1 MARRIVPPHTVESRP
16 WPGRRKVQ
24 LAWLLLACV
33 TGFFTACQSSPRRYT
48 LRGEVVEK
56 NLNTNQLTLRHEE
69 IPGVMP
75 AMTMPYTVRNPDQ
88 LLKIEKGD
96 EIAADLR
103 VPQSGAP
110 WIENIVV
117 TRKSEGRVATSS
129 SETHFVQIGET
140 PPDVPFV
147 NQDGKT
153 LHFSQFKGKAVLFTF
168 IYTRC
173 ADPDFC
179 PLLSSDFAEMHRELA
194 KSAAELERTHFLSV
208 TLDPAY
214 DTPSVLRKY
223 GLIYLHDDPSGFSHW
238 DFVAANADHLKNL
251 AGAFGL
257 EYSRNGNQITHSM
270 NTVLLAPDG
279 TVAAMWP
286 DQFLKHAEILG
297 AMRKALPATN

>member
-1 MARRIVPPHTVESRP
+1 MARQMVPSYAAVFRSGASR
-16 WPGRRKVQ
+16 GKLR
-24 LAWLLLACV
+24 LAWLLLAC
-33 TGFFTACQSSPRRYT
+33 FTACFPGCHSSSKRYT
-48 LRGEVVEK
+48 LRGEVLSK
-56 NLNTNQLTLRHEE
+56 NLNGNQIMLRHEGV
-69 IPGVMP
+69 PGLMP

-88 LLKIEKGD
+88 LQSIAQGD
-96 EIAADLR
+96 EITADLR
-103 VPQSGAP
+103 VPRSGPP

-117 TRKSEGRVATSS
+117 TGKSG
-129 SETHFVQIGET
+129 SEAKAPQPEIHFVQIGEV

-153 LHFSQFKGKAVLFTF
+153 LHLSQFKGKAVLFTF

-179 PLLSSDFAEMHRELA
+179 PLLSSDFADMHRELA
-194 KSAAELERTHFLSV
+194 QNSAELERTHFLSV
-208 TLDPAY
+208 SLDPAY
-214 DTPSVLRKY
+214 DTPAVLRKY

-238 DFVAANADHLKNL
+238 DFVAPNADNLKKL
-251 AGAFGL
+251 AGSFGL
-257 EYSRNGNQITHSM
+257 EYARNGNQITHSM

-297 AMRKALPATN
+297 AIRKTLAAAK